1 MGFVVPDPV
10 RVSIVG
16 VLAASLMKEM
26 FPDATPLVRGV
37 KVSVNDVLW
46 PGAIVVGK
54 DIPPRQN
61 SELVEV
67 ADEIVTLDV
76 VAVSVAVRALLV
88 PPSRRRSSGQLDRK
102 STGPRRCRC
111 QKEGWRGSDSRRSK
125 PQRFLRSPLP
135 RRLD

>member
-1 MGFVVPDPV
+1 MLYPTAEGVEFQLRLTLWDVAAVPDPV

-46 PGAIVVGK
+46 PGAIVAGK

-76 VAVSVAVRALLV
+76 VAVSVAVRVLLV
-88 PPSRRRSSGQLDRK
+88 PTVTASKFRASG
-102 STGPRRCRC
+102 P
-111 QKEGWRGSDSRRSK
+111 EVNWPAEMPVPERGMA
-125 PQRFLRSPLP
+125 RF
-135 RRLD
+135 